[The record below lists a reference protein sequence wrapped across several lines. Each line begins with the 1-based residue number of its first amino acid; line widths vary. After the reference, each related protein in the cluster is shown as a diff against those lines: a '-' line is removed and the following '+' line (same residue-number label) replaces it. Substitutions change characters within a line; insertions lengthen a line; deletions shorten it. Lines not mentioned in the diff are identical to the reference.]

1 MPPNFAHRRHF
12 LGALVL
18 LAAALAPQ
26 PAIAHAAFAPLPA
39 VAWTTPGDSPL
50 QAVQYRECSRRA
62 GPFATQD
69 TAWRKWREARS
80 QGYPVSNGVVPCY
93 DHYNT
98 RGYCFFVFY
107 RC

>member
-1 MPPNFAHRRHF
+1 MPPRFTPCRRA
-12 LGALVL
+12 LGAFL
-18 LAAALAPQ
+18 LMAAALVP
-26 PAIAHAAFAPLPA
+26 PPA
-39 VAWTTPGDSPL
+39 VAHGDSPL

-69 TAWRKWREARS
+69 TAWRNWRDARGR
-80 QGYPVSNGVVPCY
+80 GYAVSNGVVPCY
-93 DHYNT
+93 DRYNT

>member
-1 MPPNFAHRRHF
+1 MPPKFSPCRH
-12 LGALVL
+12 LVGSLVL
-18 LAAALAPQ
+18 LAATLAPP
-26 PAIAHAAFAPLPA
+26 PAIAQMPTLARAM
-39 VAWTTPGDSPL
+39 PGNSPL
-50 QAVQYRECSRRA
+50 QTVQYRECSRRA

-69 TAWRKWREARS
+69 TAWRKWREARA

-93 DHYNT
+93 DQYNT